1 MTAPSAAATSPPLAA
16 ALDMPLPQAFDARVR
31 ATPEADAY
39 LQHDVVA
46 GDWRSWSWAAI
57 GQEMTCWRRALT
69 AEGIPPGERVALM
82 LNNCVPGIRPELPLA
97 YATSEPTYGRIAGTG
112 ANWCSRPETVP
123 HERGAKA
130 ATWRFL
136 SDAFLPP
143 RQDT

>member
-1 MTAPSAAATSPPLAA
+1 MTAPSADATSPPLAA

-82 LNNCVPGIRPELPLA
+82 LNNCVPGIRPELPVAQL
-97 YATSEPTYGRIAGTG
+97 PVNGRSGAVTG
-112 ANWCSRPETVP
+112 RT
-123 HERGAKA
+123 
-130 ATWRFL
+130 
-136 SDAFLPP
+136 
-143 RQDT
+143 